1 MYASSQPHTDDIMW
15 SQMGILTAIF
25 PLLIRE
31 SYAPVL
37 LERKAKRLRKET
49 GNPQLKSR
57 FDRQLSQKRLVI
69 DTLIRPFRILFT
81 SPIVILLAIS
91 TAIVYGYQYLV
102 FTTLSYI
109 FREKYH
115 LSTGLSGLVYLGNGI
130 GTVLGNLLQTSGY
143 TVQKKR

>member
-1 MYASSQPHTDDIMW
+1 MYASSQPHTDDIIW

-143 TVQKKR
+143 TVQKKS